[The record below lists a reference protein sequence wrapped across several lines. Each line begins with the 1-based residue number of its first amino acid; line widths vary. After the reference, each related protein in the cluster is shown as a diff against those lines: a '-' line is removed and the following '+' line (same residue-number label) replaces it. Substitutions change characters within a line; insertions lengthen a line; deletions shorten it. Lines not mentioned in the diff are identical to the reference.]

1 MKNAFAVAAAL
12 CLGIVT
18 GSASDAVRTLAGAAQ
33 VPGHVDGVGALARF
47 SDPAGL
53 AIDAQGNVLIADS
66 ANHCLRK
73 LTPAGIVTTIAG
85 RPGDAGSADGP
96 GATARF
102 DTPSAV
108 AVAKDGTVFVSDT
121 GNHTLRR
128 IGRDGSVSTW
138 AGSAGDPG
146 ATNAVG
152 RAARFSSPLGIAI
165 AKDGALFVA
174 DSANHAIRR
183 VGADGAVTT
192 FAGATEE
199 WGATDGKAAQARFE
213 GPVALAFGPNGSLF
227 VSDALNHAVR
237 RIAPDGTVSTFAGK
251 LGDDGFADGPPGT
264 ARLGK
269 PAELAFDA
277 RGDLYVVDAFHHTL
291 RKIAPDGTLSTVAG
305 LAGSDGDAD
314 GSHRAARFFNPYG
327 LATTSAGA
335 LVVADTYNDLIREIA
350 APFALST
357 RKTADGSAVVRW
369 ESTSGKRYRVLR
381 SDSLTAPWQV
391 LGSPV
396 TATSDTS
403 ETTDPSTTLVRFYQ
417 VERLD

>member
-192 FAGATEE
+192 LHIPLTVNHVLGYANQVVFNDTGAHAVFTT
-199 WGATDGKAAQARFE
+199 GLC
-213 GPVALAFGPNGSLF
+213 VALS
-227 VSDALNHAVR
+227 
-237 RIAPDGTVSTFAGK
+237 STQTLKTTTG
-251 LGDDGFADGPPGT
+251 LTYLFAD
-264 ARLGK
+264 
-269 PAELAFDA
+269 
-277 RGDLYVVDAFHHTL
+277 
-291 RKIAPDGTLSTVAG
+291 S
-305 LAGSDGDAD
+305 S
-314 GSHRAARFFNPYG
+314 
-327 LATTSAGA
+327 
-335 LVVADTYNDLIREIA
+335 
-350 APFALST
+350 
-357 RKTADGSAVVRW
+357 
-369 ESTSGKRYRVLR
+369 VL
-381 SDSLTAPWQV
+381 
-391 LGSPV
+391 
-396 TATSDTS
+396 
-403 ETTDPSTTLVRFYQ
+403 
-417 VERLD
+417 

>member
-1 MKNAFAVAAAL
+1 MRNRLTIAVALSLAL
-12 CLGIVT
+12 ST
-18 GSASDAVRTLAGAAQ
+18 ASAVDAVRTLAGAAQ
-33 VPGHVDGVGALARF
+33 VPGHVDGIGALARF

-53 AIDAQGNVLIADS
+53 AIDGQGNVFIADS
-66 ANHCLRK
+66 ANHCLRR

-85 RPGDAGSADGP
+85 RPGDAGSDDGP
-96 GATARF
+96 AMSARF

-108 AVAKDGTVFVSDT
+108 AVAKDGSLFVSDT

-128 IGRDGSVSTW
+128 IARDGVVSTL
-138 AGSAGDPG
+138 AGLAGDAG

-152 RAARFSSPLGIAI
+152 RAARFNSPLGIAI
-165 AKDGALFVA
+165 AKDGTLFVA
-174 DSANHAIRR
+174 DSANHAVRR

-199 WGATDGKAAQARFE
+199 WGAADGKVTQARFN
-213 GPVALAFGPNGSLF
+213 GPVALAFGPTGALF

-237 RIAPDGTVSTFAGK
+237 RIASDGSVTTFAGK
-251 LGDDGFADGPPGT
+251 LGDDGFDDGPPGT

-291 RKIAPDGTLSTVAG
+291 RKIAPDGAISTVAG
-305 LAGSDGDAD
+305 LAGSEGDTD
-314 GSHRAARFFNPYG
+314 GSHRIARFFNPYG

-357 RKTADGSAVVRW
+357 RKTTDGTAVVRW
-369 ESTSGKRYRVLR
+369 ESTTGKRYRVLR

-391 LGSPV
+391 LGAPI

-403 ETTDPSTTLVRFYQ
+403 ETTDPSTTPVRFYQ

>member
-1 MKNAFAVAAAL
+1 MKPSNQRAPRVNGFGSTGPVVHLRQLFKPFVAVLSGWLLLPAIA
-12 CLGIVT
+12 VD
-18 GSASDAVRTLAGAAQ
+18 SVRTLAGAAQ

-85 RPGDAGSADGP
+85 RPGNAGSADGP
-96 GATARF
+96 AATARF
-102 DTPSAV
+102 DTPSAL

-251 LGDDGFADGPPGT
+251 LGDDGFADDKDAARHHAFDQPEFRPEI
-264 ARLGK
+264 ALQISVAIKVVLVEVRPEHRLGR
-269 PAELAFDA
+269 E
-277 RGDLYVVDAFHHTL
+277 
-291 RKIAPDGTLSTVAG
+291 VA
-305 LAGSDGDAD
+305 
-314 GSHRAARFFNPYG
+314 
-327 LATTSAGA
+327 
-335 LVVADTYNDLIREIA
+335 
-350 APFALST
+350 
-357 RKTADGSAVVRW
+357 K
-369 ESTSGKRYRVLR
+369 VLR
-381 SDSLTAPWQV
+381 L
-391 LGSPV
+391 
-396 TATSDTS
+396 
-403 ETTDPSTTLVRFYQ
+403 ERTDLHDRD
-417 VERLD
+417 E